1 MNSTFWNEKAM
12 VHDPSIRLY
21 EASLVQRRELIS
33 ARRLS
38 KYEFE

>member
-12 VHDPSIRLY
+12 VHDASI
-21 EASLVQRRELIS
+21 SLVQRRELIN